1 MIFYLSLP
9 FVAIGLVVLQ
19 TTLADIFFSG
29 WLVLELSLVV
39 VIYAGFR
46 LDLIKGIILAF
57 MMGFVFDCVS
67 GSLLGLFTLIY
78 LLIFMFSFFVSL
90 RITSEK
96 LYLIALFSLV
106 CSLLES
112 LLLVL
117 LYQLVLG
124 FDMLNNTLLV
134 FVTQALLISVL
145 SVSFFYVMRKVE
157 GFMYGK
163 TMQPPQR
170 AGTGGISAEA

>member
-1 MIFYLSLP
+1 MIYYLLLP
-9 FVAIGLVVLQ
+9 FAAVLLVVLQ
-19 TTLADIFFSG
+19 TTLADILFSG

-57 MMGFVFDCVS
+57 VMGFVFDCVS
-67 GSLLGLFTLIY
+67 GSVLGLFTLVY
-78 LLIFMFSFFVSL
+78 LIIFLLSFFVSL
-90 RITSEK
+90 RIVSEK
-96 LYLIALFSLV
+96 LYLVAGFSLI

-112 LLLVL
+112 LTLIL
-117 LYQLVLG
+117 LYHFVFE
-124 FDMLNNTLLV
+124 FDMWNNVLLV
-134 FVTQALLISVL
+134 FVPQALLISVL
-145 SVSFFYVMRKVE
+145 SVVFFYAMHKVE